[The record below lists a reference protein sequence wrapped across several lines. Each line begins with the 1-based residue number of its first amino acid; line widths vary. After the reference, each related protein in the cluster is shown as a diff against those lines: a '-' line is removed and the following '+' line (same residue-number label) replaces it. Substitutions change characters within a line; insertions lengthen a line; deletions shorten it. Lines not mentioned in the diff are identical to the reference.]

1 MKILIVWHQG
11 LLSSS
16 GECFDLEYT
25 LLDAGVVDGD
35 TLTAVVLPA
44 KVSATTKAFAMWSL
58 WVANLEQ
65 IKLEPFG
72 QEVSFFEP

>member
-1 MKILIVWHQG
+1 MTHQG

-16 GECFDLEYT
+16 GECFDFENT

-58 WVANLEQ
+58 
-65 IKLEPFG
+65 
-72 QEVSFFEP
+72 